1 MISSKIDILKSISVI
16 LFVIV
21 LFTSCKKDP
30 DHSLYILNQHSEII
44 TNVWLGKIWFENIP
58 PGGFT
63 TTKKIDEGDYILQ
76 ISMSYQPKIS
86 QSISIK
92 GDDTHKWKI
101 TVTSATTYTL
111 SEYK

>member
-1 MISSKIDILKSISVI
+1 MISNKIDILKSITVI
-16 LFVIV
+16 LIVIV

-30 DHSLYILNQHSEII
+30 NHSMYILNQHTELI
-44 TNVWLGKIWFENIP
+44 TNVWLGKVWFENIP

-63 TTKKIDEGDYILQ
+63 TTKKIDEGDFTLQ
-76 ISMSYQPKIS
+76 VVMSNQQKIS
-86 QSISIK
+86 QTVSIK
-92 GDDTHKWKI
+92 GEGTHKWKI